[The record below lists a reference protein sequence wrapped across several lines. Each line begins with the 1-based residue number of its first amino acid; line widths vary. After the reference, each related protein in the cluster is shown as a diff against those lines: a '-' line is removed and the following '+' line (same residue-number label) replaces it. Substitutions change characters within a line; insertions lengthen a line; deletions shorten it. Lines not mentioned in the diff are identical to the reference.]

1 VLKEGESQ
9 TITLEP
15 HELAAHR
22 TREQALVER
31 EVARL
36 SGDSQRLA
44 SRIIARLVE
53 IEAEWGA
60 EVAEAVVERLIDVV
74 RGRKRVLS

>member
-1 VLKEGESQ
+1 M
-9 TITLEP
+9 
-15 HELAAHR
+15 
-22 TREQALVER
+22 
-31 EVARL
+31 ARL

-53 IEAEWGA
+53 IEAVWGA
-60 EVAEAVVERLIDVV
+60 AVAEAVVERLIDVV